1 MQEKITE
8 IFLRKKNSGG
18 IPVALIFPNEYAA
31 AISNLGF
38 NAAFAAFE
46 DHGFSCERF
55 FYSNGETRS
64 LSGKRLRD
72 FKIWA
77 FSISFEMDV
86 LNIFDIFSHE
96 NVEILAERRKGNP
109 LVIFGGAM
117 TFFNPNSFW
126 HVADLI
132 FHGEIEGMG
141 NILEDLRESL
151 RVQWPEILEKMSKF
165 PNVSVPVLG
174 KKNVNLAKLRNLSAS
189 LGSSVFLSEEG
200 VFGKT
205 YLIEIERGCIH
216 RCSFC
221 VASKIYNIVRFM
233 PLEEIKERISMATVQ
248 TDKVGLVASSV
259 SDYPHL
265 MDLLFWLK
273 ERVKFLSVSSLRLD
287 AISVELVKVLESMGD
302 REITLAPEAGTQKM
316 RNLLNKEIDE
326 EDIKRAIQ
334 NVKVAG
340 LKRVKMYFIYG
351 LPEEDQSD
359 LNGIIDVVKMV
370 KEEGIIPYV
379 SLNPLI
385 PKPFTNFENFQM
397 RSSKDLKER
406 ERYLQSSLGKIG
418 VKSKFES
425 IRLSR
430 IQWVLA
436 TANAEISYELAR
448 RDERM
453 KFIHGIE
460 REWQAEPSWR
470 YIDISWKNSEFGELK
485 ILKEG

>member
-1 MQEKITE
+1 M
-8 IFLRKKNSGG
+8 
-18 IPVALIFPNEYAA
+18 ALIFPNEYAA

-46 DHGFSCERF
+46 EYGFSCERF
-55 FYSNGETRS
+55 FYSNGEVRS

-72 FKIWA
+72 FKVWA

-86 LNIFDIFSHE
+86 LNIFDIFAHE
-96 NVEILAERRKGNP
+96 KVEILAEKRKGNP
-109 LVIFGGAM
+109 FVIFGGAM
-117 TFFNPNSFW
+117 TFFNPNAFW

-132 FHGEIEGMG
+132 LHGEIEGMG
-141 NILEDLRESL
+141 NVLENLRDTL
-151 RVQWPEILEKMSKF
+151 KAQWSEILEKMVKF
-165 PNVSVPVLG
+165 SDVSVPVIG
-174 KKNVNLAKLRNLSAS
+174 KKAVNLAKLRNLSMS

-233 PLEEIKERISMATVQ
+233 PLEEVKKRISEAIDY

-259 SDYPHL
+259 SDYPYL
-265 MDLLFWLK
+265 MDLLVWLK
-273 ERVKFLSVSSLRLD
+273 DKVKFLSVSSLRLD
-287 AISVELVKVLESMGD
+287 AISVELVKILESMGD
-302 REITLAPEAGTQKM
+302 REITFAPEAGTQKM
-316 RNLLNKEIDE
+316 RDLLNKEIDE

-334 NVKVAG
+334 NVKMAG
-340 LKRVKMYFIYG
+340 LRRVKMYFIYG
-351 LPEEDQSD
+351 LPDEDQSD

-370 KEEGIIPYV
+370 KDEGIIPYV

-406 ERYLQSSLGKIG
+406 ERYLQSNLGRIG

-425 IRLSR
+425 VRLSR

-436 TANAEISYELAR
+436 TANEEISYELAR
-448 RDERM
+448 RNERL
-453 KFIHGIE
+453 KFIQDIE
-460 REWQAEPSWR
+460 REWQAEPVWK
-470 YIDISWKNSEFGELK
+470 YIDISWKNAEFGELK

>member
-1 MQEKITE
+1 M
-8 IFLRKKNSGG
+8 
-18 IPVALIFPNEYAA
+18 ALIFPNEYAA

-55 FYSNGETRS
+55 FYSNGEVRS
-64 LSGKRLRD
+64 LSGKRLKD
-72 FKIWA
+72 FKVWA

-86 LNIFDIFSHE
+86 LNIFDIFVRE
-96 NVEILAERRKGNP
+96 KVEILAEKRRGDP

-117 TFFNPNSFW
+117 TFFNPNAFW

-141 NILEDLRESL
+141 NALENLRDNL
-151 RVQWPEILEKMSKF
+151 KVQWPEILEKMSGF
-165 PNVSVPVLG
+165 SYISVPVIG
-174 KKNVNLAKLRNLSAS
+174 KRTVNLAKIRNLSAS
-189 LGSSVFLSEEG
+189 LGNSVFLSEEG

-205 YLIEIERGCIH
+205 YLIEIERGCVH
-216 RCSFC
+216 HCSFC
-221 VASKIYNIVRFM
+221 VASKIYSIVRFM
-233 PLEEIKERISMATVQ
+233 SLEEVKKRISEATIY
-248 TDKVGLVASSV
+248 TDKIGLVASSV
-259 SDYPHL
+259 SDYPYL
-265 MDLLFWLK
+265 MDLLAWLRDK
-273 ERVKFLSVSSLRLD
+273 VRFLSVSSLRLD
-287 AISVELVKVLESMGD
+287 AISVELVKILEAMGD

-316 RNLLNKEIDE
+316 RNLLNKDIDE
-326 EDIKRAIQ
+326 EDIKRAVQ
-334 NVKVAG
+334 NVKSAG

-359 LNGIIDVVKMV
+359 LDGIIDVVKMV

-385 PKPFTNFENFQM
+385 PKPFTNFEGFSM

-406 ERYLQSSLGKIG
+406 ERYLQSSLGRIG

-425 IRLSR
+425 VRLSR

-436 TANAEISYELAR
+436 TANEEISYELAQR
-448 RDERM
+448 NERL
-453 KFIHGIE
+453 KFIHDIE
-460 REWQAEPSWR
+460 KEWQAAPVWK